1 MDVISALK
9 YLVLWSSLATQA
21 KFVKEN
27 KNFEIF
33 LCVEMYS
40 PVFTSF
46 LGAFAKLRKVTVKWS
61 SLSIHLSVRLCA
73 WNTSA
78 SKWTVFH

>member
-1 MDVISALK
+1 MDVISAFK

-40 PVFTSF
+40 LFFTSF
-46 LGAFAKLRKVTVKWS
+46 FRRLLKIAKS
-61 SLSIHLSVRLCA
+61 DC
-73 WNTSA
+73 
-78 SKWTVFH
+78 